1 MNYNNPLF
9 GNTAKITKEQQI
21 FSACNEIIRDWQIEE
36 KSYILKNK
44 NIMKMLISWYKSN
57 LSDGCWT
64 AGNLLF
70 IRKLI
75 TQLN

>member
-1 MNYNNPLF
+1 MNYNLLF
-9 GNTAKITKEQQI
+9 GNTEKIAKEQQI
-21 FSACNEIIRDWQIEE
+21 LSACNEIIRDWETEE
-36 KSYILKNK
+36 KSYIIKNK
-44 NIMKMLISWYKSN
+44 SMMRMLISWYKSN

-75 TQLN
+75 QLG